1 MGYTRISLQQGPGYL
16 CVLVH
21 WKIHGKSHY
30 LKLKLV
36 VYPIIYK
43 VFNRITGGF
52 SMFFQISEAST
63 IWQGISRYNDLMQLD
78 WLID

>member
-1 MGYTRISLQQGPGYL
+1 MGYTRISWHHGPGYL

-21 WKIHGKSHY
+21 WKIHGTSHY
-30 LKLKLV
+30 LKLRLV
-36 VYPIIYK
+36 VYTTIYK
-43 VFNRITGGF
+43 VFNRIVGGL
-52 SMFFQISEAST
+52 FQISEAST